1 MDNNENKTIKK
12 TQVYNVIILDRSGSM
27 NSIRQA
33 AVTGFNETLAGIK
46 KAQEK
51 FADTQDHFITLLTFC
66 SCENKYVYD
75 KVPASEAQPMNMDDY
90 QPCCCTP
97 LYDAMGMTLTSML
110 NHVKD
115 IEDVT
120 VVATIITDGME
131 NASKEYS
138 GRAIKELVGDLR
150 KKGWSFTYMGAN
162 QDAVEVASELNIRNA
177 RNFDFSMEGATLVME
192 KDADTRLNYYARV
205 SELKRR
211 EMESGEIFCCVKR
224 QELYKEMSDLAFDE
238 EESK

>member
-177 RNFDFSMEGATLVME
+177 RNFDFSMEGATLAME

-211 EMESGEIFCCVKR
+211 EMESGELFCNIER
-224 QELYKEMSDLAFDE
+224 QELYKKMSDLAFDE